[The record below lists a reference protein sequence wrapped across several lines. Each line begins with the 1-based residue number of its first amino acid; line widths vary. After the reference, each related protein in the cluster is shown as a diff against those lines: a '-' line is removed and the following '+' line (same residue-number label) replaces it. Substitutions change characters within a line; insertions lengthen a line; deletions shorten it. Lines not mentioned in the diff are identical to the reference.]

1 MKVNYNNSEY
11 YIKHISFDKKYALI
25 GPNKNKSDKL
35 LKVDLVN
42 LPDVT
47 EKDLKTKLKKFIT
60 MGSLV

>member
-1 MKVNYNNSEY
+1 MKVNYNDSEY
-11 YIKHISFDKKYALI
+11 YIKYISADLRYALI

-35 LKVDLVN
+35 FKVDMVN